1 MEDLPDTASTASRFA
16 WGNVPDNEDPC
27 FSSSHPRPF
36 YDYTLTSSTTP
47 AGLYQYEG
55 SAGGCGAAPLILVAQ
70 PSNYIG
76 QTESLIAGYLSAWA
90 GTKFQLTGQ
99 AETFLGP
106 GARFGPAHVGGTT
119 PFNDPSQQRGG
130 AIVATQFDS
139 TGDVLQVAHVLSSLS
154 GVSKGGGGKQPQNFA
169 EYDPAK
175 AADVLKDR
183 FVDRGVA
190 LGVDLKTGTAGYAT
204 PTLISLGVGAA
215 PYGLDYALAFKAAPS
230 GCSRAFGPCTGPVE
244 GGWSQNWDV
253 RFNNS
258 GSGLE
263 GMGATSPFA
272 AAGALVAFM
281 AMQDVFGQ
289 GGLADLD
296 KDVFAALVADWWR
309 QTMVANVATVS
320 RGFSGAQY
328 VRLVDGTWMA
338 PVGAPGVLTQT
349 GQRAKVR
356 DGCQPVASGEYPDST
371 SRRWDH
377 SAVTFSLRG
386 AAGDVLSVAPWTW
399 SYETDN
405 ACAVLYGYQPVS
417 WTWPQ
422 GPSLT
427 FGYDYQ
433 QGVTGITTSLGRS
446 MAFTGAF
453 GAQGILTATAVTT
466 AGTLT
471 AGQQVNGAGNITGIA
486 DAAGEASSFAY
497 VPPTARSA
505 SQRPVPYPQLAQV
518 FEPVSATAPALQ
530 FGYDTRG
537 LVETAADATSLQWGT
552 RGAYA
557 WFLAP
562 GARGERDDPDG
573 GAYAVYYD
581 TDGDAVRNIDEIGRE
596 VDSVWDGRHRVTSR
610 TFPESD
616 QEQFAYDASDN
627 VIAGTKLPKTG
638 SPLAPIVVAATYDPT
653 WNKLA
658 SITDAMGNVTNFTY
672 YPSGAG
678 ASLMSQ
684 AQRPAVGGTRPTYTF
699 QYDAIGLAT
708 RSVDPTGVTTTHA
721 YDGFGNLTSTT
732 QAAAAVGS
740 NPALNLTTSFTPDPI
755 GNVTAVVDPRGNA
768 TTTQFDNMRRKVGE
782 RNLNGGTGA
791 LPLMAKAF
799 VYDANGRLTTEN
811 RATGFDVHGNPS
823 DWQSWLTAYT
833 PTGKT
838 AATTDPLGHAT
849 VTSYDALDRPV
860 QVTDASGQVT
870 GKTYDL
876 AGQELTE
883 IHGLGSPQQITY
895 ATTPWWPDGEK
906 KSVKDA
912 NNNTINLAYDG
923 FNRLSTITHP
933 DSTTETSQYD
943 PDGDLTIWT
952 NRGGF
957 GVVRCYDVLNRKV
970 SETGYTGATN
980 TGACPALTG
989 GSLNQN
995 VRSWDFFPVTLAY
1008 DLAGRLTGASSARLA
1023 ITYAYDAA
1031 GRPTGRGGNWTTRYA
1046 WDGAGN
1052 MTSVT
1057 YPEGSVFTYQHDALN
1072 RTTAALQGTTTLA
1085 SLTYDPLG
1093 RRSVLAFGD
1102 ASSQTW
1108 GYDAA
1113 DRLVTLAHAF
1123 PNAPDDVTLTYG
1135 YDPADREVSK
1145 ATSNPAY
1152 QWSPAVASTAY
1163 AAANALNQYPS
1174 VAGYPY
1180 TYWPEGPLEQNS
1192 ALKGDYDENDRLM
1205 FAYLTVTP
1213 GVVDPNNYVENL
1225 IDPMGHLMYHNVHP
1239 AAGVPYPAFYH
1250 STDGLRPETVL
1261 DWQYSQPV
1269 SGSATFQGYRRYVL
1283 GPDPD
1288 ERWAFIDFDA
1298 GHTIY
1303 YPHTDR
1309 MGTTI
1314 ALSANGAAA
1323 AKYAYDAYGQ
1333 SAAPLAEV
1341 GPGAASYAFR
1351 YTGQRLD
1358 GGTGLYDDK
1367 ARFYWPGG
1375 GRFLQPDQAGLDQ
1388 GPNLYLY
1395 VGDDPVNGTDPS
1407 GECTGSNIPGSCD
1420 TSTSPVSVSAGPASG
1435 AGAHQNSQNSVTA
1448 RAVAHHDAS
1457 MCQGQSSCEKTVFD
1471 KGKADA
1477 DKMMRP
1483 YGLAAVAGIFGPLLL
1498 PATELVPAAAPEAAT
1513 PASTPVGRRGNPM
1526 DVRPG
1531 TNAPGSVGGRQFTG
1545 HAFDQMQGRGI
1556 TPSSV
1561 ENTIQTGSSAASR
1574 GETTVFT
1581 SDQMKVIVTSTGK
1594 VITVIPR

>member
-1 MEDLPDTASTASRFA
+1 MTWMARLQSAIGGGEVELHHSIGVVDWRAQLQGNQFPPPPPSTNPNYLGITDEFTDLNIDSVLSVTGTAAGAKVAAISRAIALAAATLEGSVLEQMEDLPDTASTASRFA

-486 DAAGEASSFAY
+486 DAAGEAWSFAY

-708 RSVDPTGVTTTHA
+708 RGVDPTGVTTTHA
-721 YDGFGNLTSTT
+721 YDGFGNLTLTT
-732 QAAAAVGS
+732 EAAAAVGA
-740 NPALNLTTSFTPDPI
+740 NPALNLTTAFTPDAI
-755 GNVTAVVDPRGNA
+755 GNVVTVLDPRGNA
-768 TTTQFDNMRRKVGE
+768 TTTQFDNMRRKTAE

-811 RATGFDVHGNPS
+811 RATGFDVHGNPT

-957 GVVRCYDVLNRKV
+957 GVVLAGLGGRIGMGDGGEAVEAVVGQIDGVV
-970 SETGYTGATN
+970 SGVGDRLLL
-980 TGACPALTG
+980 PVRPPG
-989 GSLNQN
+989 GGGRGDLLR
-995 VRSWDFFPVTLAY
+995 RSQAMDLAQFLAGQIIGLAG
-1008 DLAGRLTGASSARLA
+1008 DLAGGVGDLDRTVGGVVAGNGGVAQGSGGRRRLA
-1023 ITYAYDAA
+1023 GGGIGGQPRLPIGGIAMDIEPRRPVLGRQPAVGQPRRREASREPAGRHLAPAGFGRIPPTGSDAA
-1031 GRPTGRGGNWTTRYA
+1031 G
-1046 WDGAGN
+1046 
-1052 MTSVT
+1052 
-1057 YPEGSVFTYQHDALN
+1057 
-1072 RTTAALQGTTTLA
+1072 
-1085 SLTYDPLG
+1085 
-1093 RRSVLAFGD
+1093 
-1102 ASSQTW
+1102 
-1108 GYDAA
+1108 
-1113 DRLVTLAHAF
+1113 
-1123 PNAPDDVTLTYG
+1123 
-1135 YDPADREVSK
+1135 
-1145 ATSNPAY
+1145 
-1152 QWSPAVASTAY
+1152 
-1163 AAANALNQYPS
+1163 
-1174 VAGYPY
+1174 
-1180 TYWPEGPLEQNS
+1180 
-1192 ALKGDYDENDRLM
+1192 
-1205 FAYLTVTP
+1205 
-1213 GVVDPNNYVENL
+1213 
-1225 IDPMGHLMYHNVHP
+1225 
-1239 AAGVPYPAFYH
+1239 
-1250 STDGLRPETVL
+1250 
-1261 DWQYSQPV
+1261 
-1269 SGSATFQGYRRYVL
+1269 
-1283 GPDPD
+1283 
-1288 ERWAFIDFDA
+1288 
-1298 GHTIY
+1298 
-1303 YPHTDR
+1303 
-1309 MGTTI
+1309 
-1314 ALSANGAAA
+1314 
-1323 AKYAYDAYGQ
+1323 
-1333 SAAPLAEV
+1333 
-1341 GPGAASYAFR
+1341 
-1351 YTGQRLD
+1351 
-1358 GGTGLYDDK
+1358 
-1367 ARFYWPGG
+1367 
-1375 GRFLQPDQAGLDQ
+1375 
-1388 GPNLYLY
+1388 
-1395 VGDDPVNGTDPS
+1395 
-1407 GECTGSNIPGSCD
+1407 
-1420 TSTSPVSVSAGPASG
+1420 
-1435 AGAHQNSQNSVTA
+1435 
-1448 RAVAHHDAS
+1448 
-1457 MCQGQSSCEKTVFD
+1457 
-1471 KGKADA
+1471 
-1477 DKMMRP
+1477 
-1483 YGLAAVAGIFGPLLL
+1483 
-1498 PATELVPAAAPEAAT
+1498 
-1513 PASTPVGRRGNPM
+1513 
-1526 DVRPG
+1526 
-1531 TNAPGSVGGRQFTG
+1531 
-1545 HAFDQMQGRGI
+1545 
-1556 TPSSV
+1556 
-1561 ENTIQTGSSAASR
+1561 
-1574 GETTVFT
+1574 
-1581 SDQMKVIVTSTGK
+1581 
-1594 VITVIPR
+1594 